1 MLTKINLYQQVQTFL
16 MFYFVCKYVQC
27 RQMLSKL
34 SILVVTFGIT
44 EHNKEVLAGQYEH
57 VVYFW
62 SFSFQE
68 SRRRFAK
75 IFRSCSAQVLCTVGQ
90 KGYSF
95 IYILELNSHF
105 EDIILLAALAVTKF
119 SKCTVSSNTPNASKF
134 IGPNCLP
141 SPKVLDF
148 NEKSLHQG
156 SIVCASKQL

>member
-1 MLTKINLYQQVQTFL
+1 MLTKINLCQQVQTFL
-16 MFYFVCKYVQC
+16 MFYFVCKFVQC

-75 IFRSCSAQVLCTVGQ
+75 IFKSCSAQVLCTVGQ

-95 IYILELNSHF
+95 IYILELNTHF
-105 EDIILLAALAVTKF
+105 QDIIHC
-119 SKCTVSSNTPNASKF
+119 KCLQGFTGYLRGNRSVGISNLR
-134 IGPNCLP
+134 GL
-141 SPKVLDF
+141 KVYP
-148 NEKSLHQG
+148 
-156 SIVCASKQL
+156 